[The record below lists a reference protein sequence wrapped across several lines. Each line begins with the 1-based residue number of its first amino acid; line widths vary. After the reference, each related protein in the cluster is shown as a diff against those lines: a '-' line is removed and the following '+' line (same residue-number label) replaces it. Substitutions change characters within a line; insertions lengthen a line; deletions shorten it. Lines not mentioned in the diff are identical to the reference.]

1 MPLLMDV
8 GVAMKDA
15 VFVLPMKVGTGRMPR
30 SQDQTVPE
38 RMEGA
43 R

>member
-8 GVAMKDA
+8 GVAVKDV
-15 VFVLPMKVGTGRMPR
+15 VFVLLKKVGTGRMPR

-38 RMEGA
+38 RMEGT